1 MNTTKEFIPPKSD
14 IKIIHPYE
22 YKEVSGFT
30 HLLVDIKSIEGH
42 RFTSENQESRI
53 IYEDFTISNS
63 SAFQDSNSFL
73 GVWPGDGKIY
83 LAVVY
88 AFEHEPFYLYPKSN
102 NYIRI
107 ALVNNNKDDS
117 NAEPF

>member
-1 MNTTKEFIPPKSD
+1 MNTNKEFIPPKSD
-14 IKIIHPYE
+14 IKIIHPFE

-30 HLLVDIKSIEGH
+30 HLLVDINSIEGY
-42 RFTSENQESRI
+42 RYTSENQESRS
-53 IYEDFTISNS
+53 IYEDFTMNNS
-63 SAFQDSNSFL
+63 SIFQDSNSFL

-88 AFEHEPFYLYPKSN
+88 AFEHEPFYLYPNST

-107 ALVNNNKDDS
+107 ALINNKDD
-117 NAEPF
+117 NAKPF